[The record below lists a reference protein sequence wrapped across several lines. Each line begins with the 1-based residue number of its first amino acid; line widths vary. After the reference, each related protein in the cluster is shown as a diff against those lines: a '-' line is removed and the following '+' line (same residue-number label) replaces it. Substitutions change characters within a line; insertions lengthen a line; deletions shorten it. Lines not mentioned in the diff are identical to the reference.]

1 MRPRSSAAR
10 TLGALTPN
18 NKSESENVASDNDVI
33 SLKVLVDAARAVND
47 LKRAQSAA
55 QSLAAEF
62 EKLSEAE
69 RKAIIETARM
79 QQAAAAAAAEERRT
93 AGYMAE
99 AARMR
104 REETSAFEQA
114 TRAATAETRKLSQ
127 ESERLAASS
136 LSLGEKIRSTADFTE
151 ALRKKNDDAA
161 ESLRSSTSVVG
172 ILTTNLSDLGGK
184 LRAVS
189 PLWGTIATNAVGSFA
204 RISIG
209 VGVAVAGISAL
220 TMGLGRLAAD
230 SERTERAE
238 RILGA
243 SMDAV
248 RATTLDTVTAQ
259 QALALQQGL
268 VQSGLRVSAEQLGV
282 IAGKAREFAL
292 ATGGETPEALNQ
304 MLDALRGLEAE
315 GLRRFGVTLNATG
328 DRQRDF
334 NTAVEALTNRERL
347 AAEQAHKWGNSL
359 EAVANQQQR
368 VSTSARTMGEDAD
381 RASTSF
387 SRMTSNIAASF
398 ARAMDLNGVFQFWA
412 ETFDPTT
419 NQRRIASNS
428 ARMRADER
436 SRERSN
442 TMGALG
448 RLRSAGYNVSTLTQY
463 AQSEGADL
471 GELARIRGAAGVAG
485 DLAERGAGGAQV
497 AAAMR
502 GLGALPG
509 VQSMLRTQTREDSSR
524 EMAVDSERKIRKA
537 SDQISQA
544 GDSAERFAERLQKA
558 KEIAVG
564 SIVDIVSLAAGVAGG
579 SGFRNRFQTAG
590 SALGLSG
597 LSDTESADLFGG
609 IADAQ
614 QGGGAMAREARARAQ
629 RIADRNRGTLRMA
642 REQSLGGRVMS
653 GLGMRTGDDGRIAG
667 FDAMTEGATMLTGV
681 VGTLQSGLSSLFDT
695 LVSGSADAGTAF
707 QAFASSLLTELGKM
721 AFNKGL
727 FYTFEGIAAL
737 FSAPPAAPA
746 YFAAGAGLIALGAG
760 LGAAG
765 AATKP
770 QAPAPGASTDTA
782 RGLAPRSSA
791 AIGAGSRDLAPVNVT
806 LSSLVPAG
814 PSDAQRLRSGLRDAR
829 RRGFA
834 DGNVIPRRVEH

>member
-1 MRPRSSAAR
+1 M
-10 TLGALTPN
+10 
-18 NKSESENVASDNDVI
+18 ASDNDVI

-304 MLDALRGLEAE
+304 MLDALRGLEVE

-485 DLAERGAGGAQV
+485 DLAERGAGGAQI

-509 VQSMLRTQTREDSSR
+509 VQSMLRTQAREDSSR
-524 EMAVDSERKIRKA
+524 EMARA
-537 SDQISQA
+537 SDDKNKP
-544 GDSAERFAERLQKA
+544 GDE
-558 KEIAVG
+558 G
-564 SIVDIVSLAAGVAGG
+564 GGGG
-579 SGFRNRFQTAG
+579 SGVRAARGEYNRALAVAIVVGAPIVEPTRVPGQTLEDYWRARA
-590 SALGLSG
+590 SAQ
-597 LSDTESADLFGG
+597 TQANRMQEQTREETRRVEAA
-609 IADAQ
+609 IA
-614 QGGGAMAREARARAQ
+614 AREEDDAFTMGDKRRSLNEAAEEAAQARRARAQ

-642 REQSLGGRVMS
+642 REQSLGGRVMG
-653 GLGMRTGDDGRIAG
+653 GLGMRTGDDGRLAG

>member
-1 MRPRSSAAR
+1 MADAI
-10 TLGALTPN
+10 GI
-18 NKSESENVASDNDVI
+18 KI
-33 SLKVLVDAARAVND
+33 IVDAARALAE
-47 LKRAQSAA
+47 LKKTEDNAKAATDAFNKLSDAEKKAITEMAQLQAAARA
-55 QSLAAEF
+55 LAAE
-62 EKLSEAE
+62 EARLSAYTAEAAKL
-69 RKAIIETARM
+69 RKEETESF
-79 QQAAAAAAAEERRT
+79 QKAAKEAAAETNRLTQESARLAREST
-93 AGYMAE
+93 ALANAIESARKETSSLAKANDDHAE
-99 AARMR
+99 AMDRSR
-104 REETSAFEQA
+104 S
-114 TRAATAETRKLSQ
+114 KLS
-127 ESERLAASS
+127 L
-136 LSLGEKIRSTADFTE
+136 LT
-151 ALRKKNDDAA
+151 
-161 ESLRSSTSVVG
+161 TSVG
-172 ILTTNLSDLGGK
+172 DIGQK
-184 LRAVS
+184 LQDIS
-189 PLWGTIATNAVGSFA
+189 PLWGSIAVNAVGAFA

-524 EMAVDSERKIRKA
+524 EMAVDSERKLRKLGDA
-537 SDQISQA
+537 AEGAARGLNAVQRATARSLAGRAGITAPNADEFSDMLGQLAAPTGEEITAQDNER
-544 GDSAERFAERLQKA
+544 GKAEAAFAEERAGVRRDAQLRTRRTNRDRETRTQALRQDRSVGGGLLRGLGVNGDVLETEAKLSQGYADTIVGAYSKIGDAITKHIELVASGQETIGQAMLNGVHEVTKA
-558 KEIAVG
+558 LAMEAFPKALMETAAG
-564 SIVDIVSLAAGVAGG
+564 LAALANPITAPTAPLHFTAAAVYG
-579 SGFRNRFQTAG
+579 SVT
-590 SALGLSG
+590 
-597 LSDTESADLFGG
+597 
-609 IADAQ
+609 
-614 QGGGAMAREARARAQ
+614 
-629 RIADRNRGTLRMA
+629 
-642 REQSLGGRVMS
+642 
-653 GLGMRTGDDGRIAG
+653 
-667 FDAMTEGATMLTGV
+667 
-681 VGTLQSGLSSLFDT
+681 
-695 LVSGSADAGTAF
+695 
-707 QAFASSLLTELGKM
+707 
-721 AFNKGL
+721 
-727 FYTFEGIAAL
+727 
-737 FSAPPAAPA
+737 
-746 YFAAGAGLIALGAG
+746 AGAGLVAGVTGALGAG
-760 LGAAG
+760 QSAGAGAGARATGSARAASGASSSGSQENAPPVNIYLSSIVPPGPRELQSLVAAG
-765 AATKP
+765 A
-770 QAPAPGASTDTA
+770 QAGRYNLD
-782 RGLAPRSSA
+782 
-791 AIGAGSRDLAPVNVT
+791 
-806 LSSLVPAG
+806 
-814 PSDAQRLRSGLRDAR
+814 R
-829 RRGFA
+829 RR
-834 DGNVIPRRVEH
+834 DMIPRQVRA